1 MVTLDRGAYGVDPR
15 LLVVTRILLVPLAA
29 TMVGL
34 TLERVWSRWLA
45 LAAALAVLPWAAV
58 LTFGLPRGAP
68 LLQQSLALAASL
80 LLLLSLSGQAVF
92 DRYEG
97 QARMNWRGPR
107 LGLVRWTVILNLASV
122 LSLFLF
128 VGLYRYAVQWHLAIP
143 LGLFLALLAGVL
155 LLAFQKTAGMLLVAL
170 ACILFVPAGA
180 YFVWREARYTGEMYL
195 FAVCFLPGIVAGWA
209 CLFAFGGPI
218 WRTLR
223 AG

>member
-1 MVTLDRGAYGVDPR
+1 
-15 LLVVTRILLVPLAA
+15 VVTRILLVPLAA

-80 LLLLSLSGQAVF
+80 LLLLSLSGRAVF